1 MKKNK
6 MLRLASVLLVLTLLT
21 TSIIG
26 GAFAKYTT
34 QATAT
39 DTARVAKWGVT
50 FGTHTDL
57 FATAYKDEK
66 VDPSATTATVKVS
79 TVDNKNLVAPGTEG
93 TGLGV
98 QSAGTPEVSYSM
110 TIKLGDDAKIPTLK
124 YTPTGE
130 TAAKDYE
137 PVKFTV
143 YNGTTPI
150 KEGISLAELKTL
162 FNGTKVIYEY
172 DVATGKYYLDK
183 NGDGTIDASEKAD
196 DKALTDCPNIQIK
209 WEWAF
214 ETGKDDAAKTL
225 YNKLDTVLGNA
236 VATTPAGTTATYD
249 GGTASDINTEVSL
262 SWTITATQID

>member
-34 QATAT
+34 QAAAT

-50 FGTHTDL
+50 ISTHTDL

-66 VDPSATTATVKVS
+66 VDASATNATVKVTTGDTS
-79 TVDNKNLVAPGTEG
+79 NLVAPGTEG
-93 TGLGV
+93 TGLSV
-98 QSAGTPEVSYSM
+98 KNAATSEPEVSYRM
-110 TIKLGDDAKIPTLK
+110 TITLGDAAKMPTLK

-130 TAAKDYE
+130 TTAKDYE

-162 FNGTKVIYEY
+162 FNGTNVIYEY
-172 DVATGKYYLDK
+172 DVAAGKYYLDK
-183 NGDGTIDASEKAD
+183 DGDGTIEDSEKAAGE
-196 DKALTDCPNIQIK
+196 ALTDCPNIQIK
-209 WEWAF
+209 WEWVF
-214 ETGKDDAAKTL
+214 EDNTSSAL
-225 YNKLDTVLGNA
+225 YNELDTILGNTA
-236 VATTPAGTTATYD
+236 AGATITKYS
-249 GGTASDINTEVSL
+249 GGGDNSISDINTAVSL

>member
-34 QATAT
+34 QTTAT

-66 VDPSATTATVKVS
+66 VDSSATNATVKVS
-79 TVDNKNLVAPGTEG
+79 TGDTNNLVAPGTKG
-93 TGLGV
+93 TGFGV
-98 QSAGTPEVSYSM
+98 KSAGTPEVSYSM
-110 TIKLGDDAKIPTLK
+110 TIKLDSNAQMPTLK
-124 YTPTGE
+124 YTPTGG
-130 TAAKDYE
+130 TQSTYE
-137 PVKFTV
+137 PVKFSV
-143 YNGTTPI
+143 YNGNDLI
-150 KEGISLAELKTL
+150 KANMTLANLQDL
-162 FNGTKVIYEY
+162 FNDTNVIYEY
-172 DVATGKYYLDK
+172 DVAAGKYYLDK
-183 NGDGTIDASEKAD
+183 NGDGTIDDSEKAD
-196 DKALTDCPNIQIK
+196 GVALTDCPNIQIK

-214 ETGKDDAAKTL
+214 EDNTSSAL
-225 YNKLDTVLGNA
+225 YNELDTILGN
-236 VATTPAGTTATYD
+236 TAA
-249 GGTASDINTEVSL
+249 GGTITKYSGGGDNSISDINTEVSL